1 MATVEIWPIYDELE
15 ELEQCHDAITELL
28 EPDAQPNRDRLA
40 LLLRRLQKQ
49 KANVMKQLH
58 DALMEPV

>member
-15 ELEQCHDAITELL
+15 ELEQCQDAIAELL
-28 EPDAQPNRDRLA
+28 EPDAEPNRERLA

-49 KANVMKQLH
+49 KANAMRQLH
-58 DALMEPV
+58 DALAMPA